1 MPLQHTV
8 KNSLLST
15 GEAPSHKLDTLLNPD
30 KAAQYLS
37 NKEKAMEDI
46 RAAWQKVVI
55 VIKSVFVRNTLPLA
69 FINVN
74 LLFFTE

>member
-1 MPLQHTV
+1 MPLQHAV

-15 GEAPSHKLDTLLNPD
+15 EAPSHKLDTLLNPD

-46 RAAWQKVVI
+46 RAAWQKVVTI
-55 VIKSVFVRNTLPLA
+55 IKYVSLGIRYH
-69 FINVN
+69 
-74 LLFFTE
+74 